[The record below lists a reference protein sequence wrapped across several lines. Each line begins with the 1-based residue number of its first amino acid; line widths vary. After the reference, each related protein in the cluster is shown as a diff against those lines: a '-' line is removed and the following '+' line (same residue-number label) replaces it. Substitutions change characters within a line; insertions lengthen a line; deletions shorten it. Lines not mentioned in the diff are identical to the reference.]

1 MRGKAAIKED
11 IGVAIAGIGSPAYE
25 SVDTWAGS
33 KVIAYIAG
41 GVAGDILV
49 GQMEFWDSSS
59 DKWVST
65 PPTLPLDSD
74 IGFRVPVVN
83 TGGYKQ
89 HMKLRAN
96 VARPGKTS
104 GVDIEVRHP
113 LNPGETR
120 FFEFGTDF
128 FGVYNF
134 PSGSEVGDYTVVEL
148 ILYADIY

>member
-1 MRGKAAIKED
+1 MARGKSLLAR
-11 IGVAIAGIGSPAYE
+11 IGSPDYE
-25 SVDTWAGS
+25 NVDTWVGN
-33 KVIAYIAG
+33 KVIAHIAG

-49 GQMEFWDSSS
+49 EQMEFWDSSS
-59 DKWVST
+59 SRWVST

-96 VARPGKTS
+96 VARPGRTS
-104 GVDIEVRHP
+104 GVDIEVYHP
-113 LNPGETR
+113 LDSGEKKL
-120 FFEFGTDF
+120 FEFGTDF

-134 PSGSEVGDYTVVEL
+134 PSGSELGDYTITKL
-148 ILYADIY
+148 KLYAEIY